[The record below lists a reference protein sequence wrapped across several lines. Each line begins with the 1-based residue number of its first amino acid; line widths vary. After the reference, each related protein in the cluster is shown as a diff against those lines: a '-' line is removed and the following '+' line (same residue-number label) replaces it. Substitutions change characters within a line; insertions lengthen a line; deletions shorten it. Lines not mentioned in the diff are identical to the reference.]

1 MDGKIVNEFSRLRV
15 LTPNP
20 LNRTQSGGNRR
31 SLIVEL
37 RKEEQNGEEET
48 TRMDALVQD
57 LNSAL
62 EESTRLDD
70 SVKIKEQ
77 QKQLE
82 KQQHYSS
89 GKRRVW
95 RRRCKST
102 SNLVAITPGANV
114 EKFPL
119 SNNGTKDVI
128 ATTESASNNIAMT
141 NTVHH
146 MKDETGI

>member
-20 LNRTQSGGNRR
+20 LNRTQSSGNRR

-82 KQQHYSS
+82 KQQHHPS

-102 SNLVAITPGANV
+102 SNLVAITPGAKV
-114 EKFPL
+114 ERLPL
-119 SNNGTKDVI
+119 SNNGTRDVI

>member
-1 MDGKIVNEFSRLRV
+1 
-15 LTPNP
+15 
-20 LNRTQSGGNRR
+20 
-31 SLIVEL
+31 
-37 RKEEQNGEEET
+37 
-48 TRMDALVQD
+48 MDALVQD

-119 SNNGTKDVI
+119 SNNGTRDVI